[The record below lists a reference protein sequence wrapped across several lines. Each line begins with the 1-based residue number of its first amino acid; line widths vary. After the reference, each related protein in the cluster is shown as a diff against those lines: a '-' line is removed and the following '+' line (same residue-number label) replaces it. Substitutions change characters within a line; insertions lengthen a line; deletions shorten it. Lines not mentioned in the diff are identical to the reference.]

1 MICRSI
7 ITAIARVTASM
18 SALTKFTVTG
28 ALERSAAPLASRRCV
43 AAARAQAWAAG
54 WQRHRLWRC
63 LRGVGCGAVCWG
75 GC

>member
-28 ALERSAAPLASRRCV
+28 ALERSAAPWPAAV
-43 AAARAQAWAAG
+43 TAARRGWAAG
-54 WQRHRLWRC
+54 GNGLAC
-63 LRGVGCGAVCWG
+63 GVGCGGTACG
-75 GC
+75 AAC